1 MSAQMDFYDN
11 IEKLCMGCLGSME
24 ESGGKCGHCGFNN
37 SASVYPHQLPPMTVL
52 AGKYL
57 TGRVL
62 GEGGFGITYLGID
75 MNLGLKVAIKEYYPA
90 GFVSRTSQS
99 ATVAPYSGTNGEYF
113 AAGLDKFLAE
123 ARALA
128 RFHDLESI
136 VEVRD
141 FFRENGTA
149 YIIMEF
155 IEGMTLSQA
164 LEEQDGRM
172 PSDYVFKLMEP
183 AILALQ
189 QVHKSGLIHRDIS
202 PDNIMLDDRGRLKL
216 LDFGAARQ
224 FDSKKTMSVMLKPGY
239 APIEQYQTS
248 GHFGPWSDVY
258 ALCATIYKLITG
270 AMPIE
275 SLERLVEDTLAPP
288 SLLGADISP
297 EREAMLMKG
306 LAMRKEDRF
315 KSMDALH
322 SAFYLNQEK
331 IAQYVPSES
340 AATTSTVRSDE
351 DLAPAK
357 AALAG
362 RGEATGKGEEAKKE
376 KKRGSFINGKLALI
390 LSGVLALCG
399 ALALIFA
406 LWPEGE
412 SPQPGINMPT
422 VSQTLNEPAQTAQN
436 PQETA
441 TASQGLPFPD
451 AGIFAGVYG
460 HSRQGEKGIYH
471 YYDMDPITI
480 SNYMEYVKGLD
491 RRISLQQGENSSHF
505 VVLYSSE
512 MIGGAS
518 MSVAELRALQEGAL
532 EIFVPSGTEMSF
544 TEPAVTQSYLSQN
557 GISAGQWL
565 KLPDGYGYEGKNYR
579 GNTAANYRNGAVMVK
594 QGRWVYF
601 CDLNSGGDII
611 AFDMDDE
618 SHVSLTSGFSDVK
631 NISAAGDWIYFSAL
645 EQGSTKSGL
654 YKVRT
659 DGGQEPYLIA
669 ENLLCV
675 AVYGDWIFAMD
686 TETNGGL
693 IRMHKDDESSVLEIL
708 PANGVFTNVAYDRIY
723 QCDVG
728 GKTGIFAMDMDGGEL
743 TLISRQDVHEMII
756 HGGWIYYITSPEDGS
771 EIWRMGLDGMDGELV
786 ARGPALNMAVDDQ
799 SVYYTGYEDNA
810 LYSLYLDGS
819 EPEKLAESCAAPM
832 LISDDSY
839 IYLFYMDTEG
849 KLMMYNF
856 SQESSVEFGLY

>member
-1 MSAQMDFYDN
+1 MSAQMDFYDD

-24 ESGGKCGHCGFNN
+24 ESGGICEHCGFNN
-37 SASVYPHQLPPMTVL
+37 GAPVYPHQLPPMTVL

-113 AAGLDKFLAE
+113 TAGLDKFLAE

-164 LEEQDGRM
+164 LEKQNGRM
-172 PSDYVFKLMEP
+172 ASDYVFNLMEP
-183 AILALQ
+183 VILALQ

-202 PDNIMLDDRGRLKL
+202 PDNIMLDEKGRMKL

-224 FDSKKTMSVMLKPGY
+224 FDSRKTMSVMLKPGY

-288 SLLGADISP
+288 SLLGADIDP
-297 EREAMLMKG
+297 GREAVLMQG
-306 LAMRKEDRF
+306 LAVRKEERF
-315 KSMDALH
+315 SNMSALH
-322 SAFYLNQEK
+322 SAFYSSRGQAPRQAPLE
-331 IAQYVPSES
+331 
-340 AATTSTVRSDE
+340 
-351 DLAPAK
+351 APAEAPK
-357 AALAG
+357 VFPGAVEGAEEIRDNKQPASRKKPTLPRG
-362 RGEATGKGEEAKKE
+362 R
-376 KKRGSFINGKLALI
+376 LALI

-399 ALALIFA
+399 AAALLFA
-406 LWPEGE
+406 LWHNGGNNP
-412 SPQPGINMPT
+412 PYIAIPT
-422 VSQTLNEPAQTAQN
+422 PSAILLGTAQPSQS

-441 TASQGLPFPD
+441 AVQGLSFPD
-451 AGIFAGVYG
+451 AGVFAGVYG
-460 HSRQGEKGIYH
+460 NSSQADNGVF
-471 YYDMDPITI
+471 YYYEMDSITA
-480 SNYMEYVKGLD
+480 SNYLEYIQSLD
-491 RRISLQQGENSSHF
+491 RRISLRQGEDTSHF
-505 VVLYSSE
+505 IVLYASD
-512 MIGGAS
+512 MIGGARV
-518 MSVAELRALQEGAL
+518 SVAEMRLLQEGML
-532 EIFVPSGTEMSF
+532 EVFVPSGTDMSF
-544 TEPAVTQSYLSQN
+544 AEPAVTQSYLSQN
-557 GISAGQWL
+557 GISAAQWL
-565 KLPDGYGYEGKNYR
+565 GLPEGYSYGGKNYR
-579 GNTAANYRNGAVMVK
+579 GNTAANYRNNAVMVK

-601 CDLNSGGDII
+601 SDLNSGGDLI

-618 SHVSLTSGFSDVK
+618 SHVVLTDGFERVTG
-631 NISAAGDWIYFSAL
+631 ISALGEWIYFSAY
-645 EQGSTKSGL
+645 EKGSVQPGL
-654 YKVRT
+654 YKVHA
-659 DGGQEPYLIA
+659 DGLEEPHLIA
-669 ENLLCV
+669 ESLMCV
-675 AVYGDWIFAMD
+675 AVYGDFIFAMD

-693 IRMHKDDESSVLEIL
+693 IRIHRDDENSVIELL

-728 GKTGIFAMDMDGGEL
+728 GKTGIFSMNMDGSGL

-756 HGGWIYYITSPEDGS
+756 HGGWIYYITPPEEGS
-771 EIWRMGLDGMDGELV
+771 EIWRMSLDGIENELV
-786 ARGPALNMAVDDQ
+786 DQGPALNMAVDDQ
-799 SVYYTGYEDNA
+799 SIYFTGYDDSA
-810 LYSLYLDGS
+810 LYGLYLDGS
-819 EPEKLAESCAAPM
+819 GPERLAESCAAPV
-832 LISDDSY
+832 LISDDNY
-839 IYLFYMDTEG
+839 IYLFYMDTDG
-849 KLMMYNF
+849 RLMMYNF
-856 SQESSVEFGLY
+856 SQESSVEFGLN